1 MTIYIAGVFQ
11 LDTVMAA
18 LENTFGKESRR
29 EAALVPPRPDIV
41 HTYARPEGERV
52 RTFLHDLQTQFAC
65 TLELIEPLDDYKTEA
80 DYERETCD
88 QLAGLCLEDRIDQIR
103 SSSADPPFTSISWDA
118 ACDAVFCCKSVSLSV
133 SARPHD
139 WKGAMT
145 VAVTE
150 LCKLGQFG
158 ISADEL
164 ALAKSTLLKDMED
177 DAEQNDTIPSLDW
190 LEDLMDRE
198 TLHVRCA
205 QTRKMRL
212 RTDTC
217 AHALTRMQCQL
228 IRTDGPSDRGVSS
241 SLVTEVSHRGDGPEL
256 VVGHVQRRQARQQ
269 PDRLGQAGEQVA
281 ADADFPRVAEWPQ
294 VGQLRHEVVAHVDR
308 VHRRPRQA
316 LHLGRQRGDEAP
328 ADVHHAHL
336 C

>member
-1 MTIYIAGVFQ
+1 MDLRKFYSKWYFPANMTIYIAGVFQ

-18 LENTFGKESRR
+18 LENTFGKEARR

-41 HTYARPEGERV
+41 HTYARPEGQRV

-65 TLELIEPLDDYKTEA
+65 TLERIEPLDDYKTEA
-80 DYERETCD
+80 DCERETCD

-205 QTRKMRL
+205 QTHAPAAPR
-212 RTDTC
+212 
-217 AHALTRMQCQL
+217 ANALTRK
-228 IRTDGPSDRGVSS
+228 RT
-241 SLVTEVSHRGDGPEL
+241 
-256 VVGHVQRRQARQQ
+256 
-269 PDRLGQAGEQVA
+269 
-281 ADADFPRVAEWPQ
+281 
-294 VGQLRHEVVAHVDR
+294 
-308 VHRRPRQA
+308 
-316 LHLGRQRGDEAP
+316 
-328 ADVHHAHL
+328 HAHAVPTDTYRCGSTSSPTSGRISSCYAARFRGL
-336 C
+336 R

>member
-1 MTIYIAGVFQ
+1 MTNFTNLRKFYSKWYFPANMTIYIAGVFQ

-18 LENTFGKESRR
+18 LENTFGKETRR

-164 ALAKSTLLKDMED
+164 SLAKSTLLKDMED

-198 TLHVRCA
+198 TLHVRGA
-205 QTRKMRL
+205 PTHALADRHL
-212 RTDTC
+212 RARTH
-217 AHALTRMQCQL
+217 AHAVPPDTFRWGSTSSPTSG
-228 IRTDGPSDRGVSS
+228 RTSRCCAARFRG
-241 SLVTEVSHRGDGPEL
+241 
-256 VVGHVQRRQARQQ
+256 
-269 PDRLGQAGEQVA
+269 
-281 ADADFPRVAEWPQ
+281 
-294 VGQLRHEVVAHVDR
+294 LRWTW
-308 VHRRPRQA
+308 
-316 LHLGRQRGDEAP
+316 
-328 ADVHHAHL
+328 
-336 C
+336 

>member
-241 SLVTEVSHRGDGPEL
+241 SLVTEVSHLTRMQCQLTRIDGAARLLRQAAGPRAAAPRASADYAGHGECAMPLDRGADCNAAP
-256 VVGHVQRRQARQQ
+256 RRQPVRRDAVWTCRPACGDARQ
-269 PDRLGQAGEQVA
+269 E
-281 ADADFPRVAEWPQ
+281 
-294 VGQLRHEVVAHVDR
+294 
-308 VHRRPRQA
+308 
-316 LHLGRQRGDEAP
+316 
-328 ADVHHAHL
+328 
-336 C
+336 

>member
-18 LENTFGKESRR
+18 LENTFGKETRR

-205 QTRKMRL
+205 QT
-212 RTDTC
+212 
-217 AHALTRMQCQL
+217 H
-228 IRTDGPSDRGVSS
+228 
-241 SLVTEVSHRGDGPEL
+241 
-256 VVGHVQRRQARQQ
+256 
-269 PDRLGQAGEQVA
+269 
-281 ADADFPRVAEWPQ
+281 
-294 VGQLRHEVVAHVDR
+294 
-308 VHRRPRQA
+308 
-316 LHLGRQRGDEAP
+316 
-328 ADVHHAHL
+328 
-336 C
+336 